1 MSSTA
6 KFAFCVAIALAA
18 TAPAFAAT
26 GHRVVRGN
34 APTYNV
40 APTGPGPGIISD
52 QCPHVLVGPPCR
64 TRPDGW

>member
-6 KFAFCVAIALAA
+6 EFAFCVAIALAA

-40 APTGPGPGIISD
+40 APAGPGIISD